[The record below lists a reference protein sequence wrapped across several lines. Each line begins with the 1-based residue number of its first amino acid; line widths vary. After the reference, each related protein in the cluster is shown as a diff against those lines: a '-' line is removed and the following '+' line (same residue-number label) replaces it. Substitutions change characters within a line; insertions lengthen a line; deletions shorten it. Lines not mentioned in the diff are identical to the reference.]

1 MGVLSQAKPEM
12 RMHFMHV
19 AVTLALLGV
28 LAPLGLPSVMIKH
41 PNFGVGPVA
50 SLLMTIICGV
60 FVALCIKSFIAAR
73 KARLAAQV

>member
-1 MGVLSQAKPEM
+1 
-12 RMHFMHV
+12 
-19 AVTLALLGV
+19 
-28 LAPLGLPSVMIKH
+28 MIKH